1 MAPDIAKIPSSV
13 STREDASFSLNISP
27 SGETGS
33 RDEPDPVVPIS
44 PKETGDD
51 VTVYTM
57 PKEFLHVKGKKKKRE
72 SKEAGEEMMSPLIA
86 DSAQLSGDINA
97 FEPAASSKSRV
108 KIIVGIIALILFLGA
123 GGVAGYLLISKRF
136 PYISTP
142 PTPEPSPPPS
152 EDGTGEQPPSGEEPP
167 SQIEEPPPPPED
179 ISTVLSGDLIQMPV
193 VSYNNQGMKT
203 TEAVLSLEKEQNVN
217 YEIITI
223 NKYIVSLKP
232 EYFAYVAGAPYEI
245 QLRGETL
252 KGKGV
257 LTITYTQELLD
268 TLDIIGADLRIGYMP
283 FSRLKENIYRPKV
296 ASSGVITIAAEEPV
310 LDYGT
315 EVEVQEDE
323 DGEINEEMID
333 DTISPEPGEDEVRED
348 EDGSDEDIGEED
360 TAPSSDVIV
369 WDVLKAQDLDDDVR
383 SISSVLEEAREGI
396 YAIVPMNVNDLIELP
411 KEPEEEPA
419 PPVGEE
425 IVRAKDSDEDE
436 LTDREELL
444 YGTSPLSSDSD
455 SDGYPDGLEVVNLY
469 SPARGDSS
477 RLAEDSQFSYYNN
490 DAGYSF
496 LKPAQFSLSGLDPSK
511 LGDIIMASAENE
523 AIVISMQENPSDMT
537 LFDWLASISP
547 EIPIS
552 DFEAFETREGFTV
565 LAAPEQTTYYV
576 ALPDS
581 DSVLVVSYTSPG
593 EYGYASTVRMIVE
606 SIFSK

>member
-1 MAPDIAKIPSSV
+1 MAPDITKEPSAIS
-13 STREDASFSLNISP
+13 EDASFSLNISP

-33 RDEPDPVVPIS
+33 QAPDPVAPIS

-51 VTVYTM
+51 ITVYTM
-57 PKEFLHVKGKKKKRE
+57 PKEFLHKKGKKKKRE
-72 SKEAGEEMMSPLIA
+72 QGDAGEEMMSPLVA
-86 DSAQLSGDINA
+86 DSLQPSGDINA
-97 FEPAASSKSRV
+97 FEPIASSKSRV
-108 KIIVGIIALILFLGA
+108 KIIVGIIALILFLGVGA
-123 GGVAGYLLISKRF
+123 VAGYLLISKRF
-136 PYISTP
+136 PYISSPTP
-142 PTPEPSPPPS
+142 PPPPPPD
-152 EDGTGEQPPSGEEPP
+152 DGVMEPPPTEEPP
-167 SQIEEPPPPPED
+167 PPIEEPPPPPED

-217 YEIITI
+217 YGLITI

-232 EYFAYVAGAPYEI
+232 EYFAYVAGAPYEV
-245 QLRGETL
+245 QFRGETL
-252 KGKGV
+252 KGQGV

-323 DGEINEEMID
+323 DGEINEAMID
-333 DTISPEPGEDEVRED
+333 DTISPEPVEDEVQED
-348 EDGSDEDIGEED
+348 EDGSVEDIGEED

-383 SISSVLEEAREGI
+383 SISSVFEEAREGI

-411 KEPEEEPA
+411 EEPEEEPA
-419 PPVGEE
+419 PPIGEE
-425 IVRAKDSDEDE
+425 IVRAKDSDEDA

-455 SDGYPDGLEVVNLY
+455 NDGYRDGLEVVSLY
-469 SPARGDSS
+469 SPARGNSI
-477 RLAEDSQFSYYNN
+477 RLTEDSQFSYYNN

-496 LKPAQFSLSGLDPSK
+496 LKPAQFSLSGLDPTK
-511 LGDIIMASAENE
+511 LGDIIMTSAENE
-523 AIVISMQENPSDMT
+523 AIVMSVQENPGDMT

-552 DFEAFETREGFTV
+552 DFEAFETREGFAV

-576 ALPDS
+576 AFPDFHL
-581 DSVLVVSYTSPG
+581 VLVVSYTSPA
-593 EYGYASTVRMIVE
+593 EYGYASTVRMMVE
-606 SIFSK
+606 SIMMN